1 MSKLPPLDALKPED
15 KRKEPRQRVLGRA
28 KLYVGMFSP
37 TVYDCLIMEY
47 SDNGARI
54 ETSAVVQVPDLF
66 KIQVGEQPARRA
78 RRVWSRGNAVGLE
91 FLDPPPSA

>member
-37 TVYDCLIMEY
+37 TVYDLSLIH
-47 SDNGARI
+47 I
-54 ETSAVVQVPDLF
+54 
-66 KIQVGEQPARRA
+66 
-78 RRVWSRGNAVGLE
+78 
-91 FLDPPPSA
+91 